1 MKRQKFAMRVVV
13 ISLCCILTTC
23 TAACGKQNTDTSL
36 SPAQMLTLICD
47 SQGYAGD
54 MTVFVSPSEAFSNYI
69 KNTFNV
75 QPEDLSSGAIM
86 YLGGINGDEIVI
98 LHLNDDTKIGPSEE
112 AMRRYIERRIDHF
125 TGYVPE
131 VVAML
136 NRAVVATRGNH
147 VALFICPDPHE
158 AERAFSA
165 AFGPDTVSVP
175 AMQESIKVETVTED
189 EDSTK
194 EDEGEHIPVNMEYD
208 KDAIVHAYKTGDK
221 KGLSTKNQVI
231 LKKASDIIDELIR
244 DGMSDYEKELVIHD
258 WIIDWVAYDVSTI
271 DRDAEDL
278 LNPDSATAFGPL
290 LNQLAICKGYTYTF
304 QLFMDMLDVEC
315 ITVHGTA
322 NADKEEHAW
331 NMVKLDDE
339 WYCVD
344 VTWDDPVASFE
355 LDERYRHTYF
365 NVTSQFMRDTQH
377 YWDESLT
384 PEATAD
390 KYKWR
395 PAN

>member
-1 MKRQKFAMRVVV
+1 MF
-13 ISLCCILTTC
+13 ISP
-23 TAACGKQNTDTSL
+23 G
-36 SPAQMLTLICD
+36 
-47 SQGYAGD
+47 
-54 MTVFVSPSEAFSNYI
+54 EAFDGYT
-69 KNTFNV
+69 KNTFGI
-75 QPEDLSSGAIM
+75 QPDDLSGGAIM

-98 LHLNDDTKIGPSEE
+98 LSLNDKANIDSTEND
-112 AMRRYIERRIDHF
+112 MRQYIERRIDHF

-131 VVAML
+131 VVMML

-165 AFGPDTVSVP
+165 AFSPDVASVP
-175 AMQESIKVETVTED
+175 AMQESVKVETAPED
-189 EDSTK
+189 EDST
-194 EDEGEHIPVNMEYD
+194 EENEGEYVPVNLDYD
-208 KDAIVHAYKTGDK
+208 NDAIVYAYKTGDK
-221 KGLSTKNQVI
+221 KGLSTKNQAI
-231 LKKASDIIDELIR
+231 LKRASDIIDKLIR

-258 WIIDWVAYDVSTI
+258 WIIDWVAYDVSAI
-271 DRDAEDL
+271 DREEEDL
-278 LNPDSATAFGPL
+278 LDPDSATVFGPL
-290 LNQLAICKGYTYTF
+290 IKQLAICKGYTYTF
-304 QLFMDMLDVEC
+304 QLFMDMLDIEC

-331 NMVKLDDE
+331 NMVRLDDE

-355 LDERYRHTYF
+355 LDESYHHTYF
-365 NVTSQFMRDTQH
+365 NVTSKFMRDTRH

-395 PAN
+395 PANEGDFIQEN